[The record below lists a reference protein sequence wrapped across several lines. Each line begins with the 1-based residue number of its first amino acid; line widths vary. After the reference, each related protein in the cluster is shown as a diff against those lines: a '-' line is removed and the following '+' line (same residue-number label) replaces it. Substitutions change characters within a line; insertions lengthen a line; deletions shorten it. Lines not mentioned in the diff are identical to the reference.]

1 MKKCAVHHLH
11 VKYRGQVYTIVH
23 RTDCMSMND
32 LMDCI
37 RQIKEFA
44 NGNQKICA

>member
-1 MKKCAVHHLH
+1 MKRQVVHHLH
-11 VKYRGQVYTIVH
+11 VKYRGNVYTILH

-37 RQIKEFA
+37 RQIKEAA
-44 NGNQKICA
+44 NGN

>member
-1 MKKCAVHHLH
+1 MKHQVMHHLH
-11 VKYRGQVYTIVH
+11 VEYRGRIYTIIH

-37 RQIKEFA
+37 CEIKEFA
-44 NGNQKICA
+44 NGNKKIRA

>member
-1 MKKCAVHHLH
+1 MKHQIVHHLH

-23 RTDCMSMND
+23 RTDCMTMHD

-37 RQIKEFA
+37 RQMKEASNA
-44 NGNQKICA
+44 N